1 MTTTGLLRGISAV
14 SLALLVATAAVGQTT
29 SENDS
34 ANSNDWEFKLAP
46 LYIWFAGI
54 EGDAGLGPVSAPVNI
69 TFSDVLENLSGI
81 FTLHFEARKS
91 KWNIF
96 ADGMHLE
103 ISPSAT
109 LPNGAPVNIT
119 VKNNIVEI
127 GGTYR
132 VRDEAPSVELLV
144 GARYTHLNVSGS
156 PVPLSDITEEWWDG
170 FGGVRLA
177 HEFGDKKDWTISGR
191 ADVGAGGS
199 DLTWSAIAL
208 VGWQFNKWGSL
219 NAGYKWLAYDYETG
233 SGLSRFSWD
242 VTYEGPI
249 AGLVINW

>member
-54 EGDAGLGPVSAPVNI
+54 GGDAGLGPVSAPVNI

-103 ISPSAT
+103 ISPGAT

-119 VKNNIVEI
+119 VKNDIVEI

-156 PVPLSDITEEWWDG
+156 
-170 FGGVRLA
+170 
-177 HEFGDKKDWTISGR
+177 K
-191 ADVGAGGS
+191 
-199 DLTWSAIAL
+199 
-208 VGWQFNKWGSL
+208 
-219 NAGYKWLAYDYETG
+219 
-233 SGLSRFSWD
+233 
-242 VTYEGPI
+242 
-249 AGLVINW
+249 